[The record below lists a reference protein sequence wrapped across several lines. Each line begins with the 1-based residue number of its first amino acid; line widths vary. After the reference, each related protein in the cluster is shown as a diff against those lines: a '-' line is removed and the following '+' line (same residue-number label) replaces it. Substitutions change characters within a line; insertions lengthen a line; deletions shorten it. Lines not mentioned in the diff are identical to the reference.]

1 MLRAGESD
9 VNPLAADSK
18 LRKELLSVGP
28 FCFDADD
35 KVLYCS
41 PNASRTQRSGVTD
54 VDYMKRPDREYCEF
68 KFARSR
74 LTPEVGEDAE
84 MCRANLTARVQK
96 CLLNCDACGAEC
108 TSSVVRSL
116 VSAYR
121 CSLGMPTIGLAA
133 SFHSS
138 DVGFTIGT
146 RWGAI
151 RERRRPAAP
160 EDAFQEQ
167 YRMLIQNR
175 VDKPM
180 APRNSISCRKPHRES
195 TTGHFVAPLNEK
207 GETVERQGFHVE
219 CVTDL
224 DCFSRC
230 GSHPV
235 TGMHYVCTHKLELY
249 SHAGYSKKAY
259 RSLVADG
266 EALRAKGEAHVQ
278 VWLPEAHDENF
289 YLMEEAGMFF
299 CAPQTRPNPNPACAY
314 AYAYAYAPIFSGDDK
329 FDIERGSGV
338 CTDTHID
345 YMHTGCMDG
354 AGALSTMSLTGCSGK
369 AFGWANFFCGSEVD
383 FDEDFVSNVGISA
396 RTLLYPRVLVEESMI
411 NGKAQLRQTCW
422 NPLDCMDKCDY
433 MERHARDNG
442 LPAPTACALC
452 DPPCPSNIGETLV
465 SMVTALRDDIVSAI
479 RLAVICLNPVA
490 CVCQAHHTPN
500 PVSSSAP
507 R

>member
-1 MLRAGESD
+1 
-9 VNPLAADSK
+9 
-18 LRKELLSVGP
+18 
-28 FCFDADD
+28 
-35 KVLYCS
+35 
-41 PNASRTQRSGVTD
+41 
-54 VDYMKRPDREYCEF
+54 
-68 KFARSR
+68 
-74 LTPEVGEDAE
+74 
-84 MCRANLTARVQK
+84 
-96 CLLNCDACGAEC
+96 
-108 TSSVVRSL
+108 
-116 VSAYR
+116 
-121 CSLGMPTIGLAA
+121 
-133 SFHSS
+133 
-138 DVGFTIGT
+138 
-146 RWGAI
+146 
-151 RERRRPAAP
+151 
-160 EDAFQEQ
+160 
-167 YRMLIQNR
+167 
-175 VDKPM
+175 
-180 APRNSISCRKPHRES
+180 
-195 TTGHFVAPLNEK
+195 VAPLNEK
-207 GETVERQGFHVE
+207 GETVERKGFHVE
-219 CVTDL
+219 CNTDL

-235 TGMHYVCTHKLELY
+235 TGMHYVCTHNLELY

-259 RSLVADG
+259 KSLVADSA
-266 EALRAKGEAHVQ
+266 ALRAKGEAHVE

-289 YLMEEAGMFF
+289 YLMEEAGIFSRLEHLEH
-299 CAPQTRPNPNPACAY
+299 PSNPNPTPCTRTRT
-314 AYAYAYAPIFSGDDK
+314 PTLPFSGDDK

-465 SMVTALRDDIVSAI
+465 KTVTALRDDIVSAI

-490 CVCQAHHTPN
+490 CVCQVRPAAPPPRPPAPPTSIRLVPFLTHRCWPLARRR
-500 PVSSSAP
+500 SS
-507 R
+507 

>member
-1 MLRAGESD
+1 
-9 VNPLAADSK
+9 
-18 LRKELLSVGP
+18 
-28 FCFDADD
+28 
-35 KVLYCS
+35 
-41 PNASRTQRSGVTD
+41 
-54 VDYMKRPDREYCEF
+54 
-68 KFARSR
+68 
-74 LTPEVGEDAE
+74 
-84 MCRANLTARVQK
+84 MCRANLTARVHK

-121 CSLGMPTIGLAA
+121 CSLGLPTIGLAA

-195 TTGHFVAPLNEK
+195 ITGHFVAPLNEK
-207 GETVERQGFHVE
+207 GETVERKGFHME
-219 CVTDL
+219 CTTDL

-259 RSLVADG
+259 KSLVADG
-266 EALRAKGEAHVQ
+266 VALRAKGEAHVQ

-289 YLMEEAGMFF
+289 YLMEEAG
-299 CAPQTRPNPNPACAY
+299 
-314 AYAYAYAPIFSGDDK
+314 DDK
-329 FDIERGSGV
+329 FDIERGTGV

-396 RTLLYPRVLVEESMI
+396 RTILYPRVLVEESMI

-490 CVCQAHHTPN
+490 CVCQARPTQTQTISQ
-500 PVSSSAP
+500 SSRVPAP
-507 R
+507 LRRCS